1 MMKRAIILLAMFIA
15 LSFAAP
21 QMSAADCNIDGIYY
35 YLNKDKQTAKVTCHS
50 FFQDPYKG
58 AIVIPEYVVYEN
70 ETYTVTGI
78 SYAAFANCSELIS
91 VTIPRSIECIDQ
103 DAFKNCIKLSTVYFN
118 AENCK
123 EMGMYMY
130 PVFDNCPKF
139 SELKFGDNVR
149 SIPSSG
155 FESCTGLK
163 NIVLPDSLTYMGFGC
178 FLNCTG
184 LTSVTYGKKM
194 TYTGYYAFDG
204 CTNLKT
210 VRLTNAIKSI
220 TSNSFSGCISLSSIS
235 LPPGV
240 TYIEQEA
247 FSMCKALSSINIPD
261 LVETIDEYAFSGC
274 SGLTAI
280 TFPRSIKRIG
290 KYAFWGCTGLASII
304 IPGSVNSIGDG
315 GFWGCTG
322 LTSITIPSSVNSIG
336 SNPFSWCSGLI
347 SINVESGNRT
357 YDSRGNCNAI
367 IDTQKNVLIAGCR
380 NTVIPSDVSY
390 IGNFAFS
397 GCKELAS
404 AVIPNSVTSIGNYA
418 FSGCSGLTNINIPNS
433 VTSIGGNAFS
443 GCSGLTNVNIPNS
456 VTSIGGSAFSGCSG
470 LTRVYISNSVE
481 TIASETFKDCSS
493 LATVTIPNSVTTIGR
508 NAFYGTALTSIVL
521 GSSVNKIEDYAFS
534 TKSTHEL
541 DRVVCTAVAPPLCG
555 NRVFNKSSKARLFV
569 PAESIERYKK
579 ANVWSYFQIISDCS
593 GVSDVGADDAEV
605 MYDVYDMRGV
615 RVAGGLRETEA
626 NAERLPRGVYILV
639 SPQGRK
645 KLKI

>member
-1 MMKRAIILLAMFIA
+1 
-15 LSFAAP
+15 
-21 QMSAADCNIDGIYY
+21 
-35 YLNKDKQTAKVTCHS
+35 
-50 FFQDPYKG
+50 
-58 AIVIPEYVVYEN
+58 
-70 ETYTVTGI
+70 
-78 SYAAFANCSELIS
+78 
-91 VTIPRSIECIDQ
+91 
-103 DAFKNCIKLSTVYFN
+103 
-118 AENCK
+118 
-123 EMGMYMY
+123 
-130 PVFDNCPKF
+130 
-139 SELKFGDNVR
+139 
-149 SIPSSG
+149 
-155 FESCTGLK
+155 
-163 NIVLPDSLTYMGFGC
+163 
-178 FLNCTG
+178 
-184 LTSVTYGKKM
+184 M

-247 FSMCKALSSINIPD
+247 FSMCKALSTINIPD
-261 LVETIDEYAFSGC
+261 LVETIHEYAF
-274 SGLTAI
+274 
-280 TFPRSIKRIG
+280 
-290 KYAFWGCTGLASII
+290 Y
-304 IPGSVNSIGDG
+304 
-315 GFWGCTG
+315 
-322 LTSITIPSSVNSIG
+322 
-336 SNPFSWCSGLI
+336 
-347 SINVESGNRT
+347 
-357 YDSRGNCNAI
+357 
-367 IDTQKNVLIAGCR
+367 
-380 NTVIPSDVSY
+380 
-390 IGNFAFS
+390 
-397 GCKELAS
+397 
-404 AVIPNSVTSIGNYA
+404 
-418 FSGCSGLTNINIPNS
+418 GCSGLTNINIPNS
-433 VTSIGGNAFS
+433 VTSIGGN
-443 GCSGLTNVNIPNS
+443 
-456 VTSIGGSAFSGCSG
+456 AFSGCSG

-534 TKSTHEL
+534 TKSSYEL

>member
-21 QMSAADCNIDGIYY
+21 QMSAVDCNIDGIYY
-35 YLNKDKQTAKVTCHS
+35 NLNKDKQTAKVTCHS
-50 FFQDPYKG
+50 FFKDPYKG

-70 ETYTVTGI
+70 ETYTVTEI
-78 SYAAFANCSELIS
+78 SCTAFTNCSELIS
-91 VTIPRSIECIDQ
+91 VTIPRSIERIDQ
-103 DAFKNCIKLSTVYFN
+103 GAFKNCTKLSTVYFN

-130 PVFDNCPKF
+130 PVFENCPKF

-163 NIVLPDSLTYMGFGC
+163 SIVLPDSLTYMGFGC

-304 IPGSVNSIGDG
+304 IPSSVNSIGDG
-315 GFWGCTG
+315 GFGGCTG

-443 GCSGLTNVNIPNS
+443 GCSGLT
-456 VTSIGGSAFSGCSG
+456 
-470 LTRVYISNSVE
+470 RVYISNSVE

-534 TKSTHEL
+534 TKSSYEL

-555 NRVFNKSSKARLFV
+555 NYVFNKSSKARLFV

>member
-1 MMKRAIILLAMFIA
+1 M
-15 LSFAAP
+15 
-21 QMSAADCNIDGIYY
+21 
-35 YLNKDKQTAKVTCHS
+35 T
-50 FFQDPYKG
+50 
-58 AIVIPEYVVYEN
+58 
-70 ETYTVTGI
+70 
-78 SYAAFANCSELIS
+78 
-91 VTIPRSIECIDQ
+91 SIG
-103 DAFKNCIKLSTVYFN
+103 N
-118 AENCK
+118 
-123 EMGMYMY
+123 
-130 PVFDNCPKF
+130 
-139 SELKFGDNVR
+139 
-149 SIPSSG
+149 
-155 FESCTGLK
+155 
-163 NIVLPDSLTYMGFGC
+163 
-178 FLNCTG
+178 
-184 LTSVTYGKKM
+184 
-194 TYTGYYAFDG
+194 
-204 CTNLKT
+204 
-210 VRLTNAIKSI
+210 
-220 TSNSFSGCISLSSIS
+220 
-235 LPPGV
+235 
-240 TYIEQEA
+240 
-247 FSMCKALSSINIPD
+247 
-261 LVETIDEYAFSGC
+261 YAFS
-274 SGLTAI
+274 
-280 TFPRSIKRIG
+280 
-290 KYAFWGCTGLASII
+290 
-304 IPGSVNSIGDG
+304 
-315 GFWGCTG
+315 GCTG

-336 SNPFSWCSGLI
+336 SNPFSGCSGLI

-443 GCSGLTNVNIPNS
+443 GCSGLT
-456 VTSIGGSAFSGCSG
+456 
-470 LTRVYISNSVE
+470 RVYISNSVE

-534 TKSTHEL
+534 AKSSYEL

>member
-21 QMSAADCNIDGIYY
+21 QMSAVDCNIDGIYY
-35 YLNKDKQTAKVTCHS
+35 NLNKDKQTAKVTCHS
-50 FFQDPYKG
+50 FFKDPYKG

-70 ETYTVTGI
+70 ETYTVTEI
-78 SYAAFANCSELIS
+78 SCAAFTNCSELIS
-91 VTIPRSIECIDQ
+91 VTIPRSIERIDQ
-103 DAFKNCIKLSTVYFN
+103 GAFKNCTKLSTVYFN

-130 PVFDNCPKF
+130 PVFENCPKF

-163 NIVLPDSLTYMGFGC
+163 SIVLPDSLTYMGFGC

-261 LVETIDEYAFSGC
+261 LVETIDE
-274 SGLTAI
+274 
-280 TFPRSIKRIG
+280 
-290 KYAFWGCTGLASII
+290 
-304 IPGSVNSIGDG
+304 
-315 GFWGCTG
+315 
-322 LTSITIPSSVNSIG
+322 
-336 SNPFSWCSGLI
+336 
-347 SINVESGNRT
+347 
-357 YDSRGNCNAI
+357 
-367 IDTQKNVLIAGCR
+367 
-380 NTVIPSDVSY
+380 
-390 IGNFAFS
+390 
-397 GCKELAS
+397 
-404 AVIPNSVTSIGNYA
+404 YA

-534 TKSTHEL
+534 TKSSYEL

>member
-1 MMKRAIILLAMFIA
+1 MKRAIILLAMFIA

-21 QMSAADCNIDGIYY
+21 QMSAVDCNIDGIYY
-35 YLNKDKQTAKVTCHS
+35 NLNKDKQTAKVTCHS
-50 FFQDPYKG
+50 FFKDPYKG

-70 ETYTVTGI
+70 ETYTVTEI
-78 SYAAFANCSELIS
+78 SCAAFTNCSELIS
-91 VTIPRSIECIDQ
+91 VTIPRSIERIDQ
-103 DAFKNCIKLSTVYFN
+103 GAFKNCTKLSTVYFN

-130 PVFDNCPKF
+130 PVFENCPKF

-163 NIVLPDSLTYMGFGC
+163 SIVLPDSLTYMGFGC

-210 VRLTNAIKSI
+210 VRLTNAIKGI

-247 FSMCKALSSINIPD
+247 FSMCKALSTINIPD
-261 LVETIDEYAFSGC
+261 LVETIHECAFH
-274 SGLTAI
+274 
-280 TFPRSIKRIG
+280 
-290 KYAFWGCTGLASII
+290 
-304 IPGSVNSIGDG
+304 
-315 GFWGCTG
+315 
-322 LTSITIPSSVNSIG
+322 
-336 SNPFSWCSGLI
+336 
-347 SINVESGNRT
+347 
-357 YDSRGNCNAI
+357 
-367 IDTQKNVLIAGCR
+367 
-380 NTVIPSDVSY
+380 
-390 IGNFAFS
+390 
-397 GCKELAS
+397 
-404 AVIPNSVTSIGNYA
+404 
-418 FSGCSGLTNINIPNS
+418 GCSGLTNINIPNS
-433 VTSIGGNAFS
+433 VTSIGNY
-443 GCSGLTNVNIPNS
+443 
-456 VTSIGGSAFSGCSG
+456 AFSGCSG

-534 TKSTHEL
+534 TKSSYEL

-615 RVAGGLRETEA
+615 RVAGGLREAEA

>member
-21 QMSAADCNIDGIYY
+21 QMSAVDCNIDGIYY
-35 YLNKDKQTAKVTCHS
+35 NLNKDKQTAKVTCHS
-50 FFQDPYKG
+50 FFKDPYKG

-70 ETYTVTGI
+70 ETYTVTEI
-78 SYAAFANCSELIS
+78 SCAAFTNCSELIS
-91 VTIPRSIECIDQ
+91 VTIPRSIERIDQ
-103 DAFKNCIKLSTVYFN
+103 GAFKNCTKLSTVYFN

-130 PVFDNCPKF
+130 PVFENCPKF

-163 NIVLPDSLTYMGFGC
+163 SIVLPDSLTYMGFGC

-210 VRLTNAIKSI
+210 VRLTNAIKGI

-247 FSMCKALSSINIPD
+247 FSMCKALSTINIPD
-261 LVETIDEYAFSGC
+261 LVETIHECAFH
-274 SGLTAI
+274 
-280 TFPRSIKRIG
+280 
-290 KYAFWGCTGLASII
+290 
-304 IPGSVNSIGDG
+304 
-315 GFWGCTG
+315 
-322 LTSITIPSSVNSIG
+322 
-336 SNPFSWCSGLI
+336 
-347 SINVESGNRT
+347 
-357 YDSRGNCNAI
+357 
-367 IDTQKNVLIAGCR
+367 
-380 NTVIPSDVSY
+380 
-390 IGNFAFS
+390 
-397 GCKELAS
+397 
-404 AVIPNSVTSIGNYA
+404 
-418 FSGCSGLTNINIPNS
+418 GCSGLTNINIPNS
-433 VTSIGGNAFS
+433 VTSIGGN
-443 GCSGLTNVNIPNS
+443 
-456 VTSIGGSAFSGCSG
+456 AFSGCSG

-534 TKSTHEL
+534 TKSSYEL

>member
-1 MMKRAIILLAMFIA
+1 MAMFIA

-21 QMSAADCNIDGIYY
+21 QMSAVDCNIDGIYY
-35 YLNKDKQTAKVTCHS
+35 NLNKDKQTAKVTCHS
-50 FFQDPYKG
+50 FFKDPYKG

-70 ETYTVTGI
+70 ETYTVTEI
-78 SYAAFANCSELIS
+78 SCAAFTNCSELIS
-91 VTIPRSIECIDQ
+91 VTIPRSIERIDQ
-103 DAFKNCIKLSTVYFN
+103 GAFKNCTKLSTVYFN

-130 PVFDNCPKF
+130 PVFENCPKF

-163 NIVLPDSLTYMGFGC
+163 SIVLPDSLTYMGFGC

-210 VRLTNAIKSI
+210 VRLTNAIKGI

-247 FSMCKALSSINIPD
+247 FSMCKALSTINIPD
-261 LVETIDEYAFSGC
+261 LVETIHECAFH
-274 SGLTAI
+274 
-280 TFPRSIKRIG
+280 
-290 KYAFWGCTGLASII
+290 
-304 IPGSVNSIGDG
+304 
-315 GFWGCTG
+315 
-322 LTSITIPSSVNSIG
+322 
-336 SNPFSWCSGLI
+336 
-347 SINVESGNRT
+347 
-357 YDSRGNCNAI
+357 
-367 IDTQKNVLIAGCR
+367 
-380 NTVIPSDVSY
+380 
-390 IGNFAFS
+390 
-397 GCKELAS
+397 
-404 AVIPNSVTSIGNYA
+404 
-418 FSGCSGLTNINIPNS
+418 GCSGLTNINIPNS
-433 VTSIGGNAFS
+433 VTSIGGN
-443 GCSGLTNVNIPNS
+443 
-456 VTSIGGSAFSGCSG
+456 AFSGCSG

-534 TKSTHEL
+534 TKSSYEL

>member
-91 VTIPRSIECIDQ
+91 VTIPRSIECIGQ
-103 DAFKNCIKLSTVYFN
+103 DAFKNCTKLSTVYFN

-240 TYIEQEA
+240 TYIGQEA

-261 LVETIDEYAFSGC
+261 LVETIHEYAFYGC
-274 SGLTAI
+274 SGLTTI
-280 TFPRSIKRIG
+280 TFPRSIKQIG
-290 KYAFWGCTGLASII
+290 KYAFGGCTGLASII
-304 IPGSVNSIGDG
+304 
-315 GFWGCTG
+315 
-322 LTSITIPSSVNSIG
+322 IPSSVNSIG

-404 AVIPNSVTSIGNYA
+404 AVIPNSVTSIEN
-418 FSGCSGLTNINIPNS
+418 
-433 VTSIGGNAFS
+433 
-443 GCSGLTNVNIPNS
+443 
-456 VTSIGGSAFSGCSG
+456 
-470 LTRVYISNSVE
+470 
-481 TIASETFKDCSS
+481 
-493 LATVTIPNSVTTIGR
+493 
-508 NAFYGTALTSIVL
+508 YGTPAKTCVR
-521 GSSVNKIEDYAFS
+521 KI
-534 TKSTHEL
+534 
-541 DRVVCTAVAPPLCG
+541 
-555 NRVFNKSSKARLFV
+555 
-569 PAESIERYKK
+569 
-579 ANVWSYFQIISDCS
+579 Q
-593 GVSDVGADDAEV
+593 
-605 MYDVYDMRGV
+605 
-615 RVAGGLRETEA
+615 
-626 NAERLPRGVYILV
+626 
-639 SPQGRK
+639 
-645 KLKI
+645 